1 MGISYLDVCSRN
13 GCVSILFYDS
23 LLRLSM
29 KKFLL
34 IFVLLLLFVIDS
46 QAQCAMCKSVVESNL
61 QNGDTIGSGLNDGI
75 LYLMAMPYI
84 SLGLIAFFWARHNK
98 KQKK

>member
-1 MGISYLDVCSRN
+1 
-13 GCVSILFYDS
+13 
-23 LLRLSM
+23 M
-29 KKFLL
+29 KKIFFVFIFFL
-34 IFVLLLLFVIDS
+34 FFVIDT

-61 QNGDTIGSGLNDGI
+61 ENGDTIGSGLNDGI

-84 SLGLIAFFWARHNK
+84 SLALIAFFWVRHNK

>member
-1 MGISYLDVCSRN
+1 
-13 GCVSILFYDS
+13 
-23 LLRLSM
+23 M
-29 KKFLL
+29 KKFFL
-34 IFVLLLLFVIDS
+34 ILVLLLLFVDDS

-84 SLGLIAFFWARHNK
+84 SLALIAFFWARHNK

>member
-1 MGISYLDVCSRN
+1 
-13 GCVSILFYDS
+13 
-23 LLRLSM
+23 M

-34 IFVLLLLFVIDS
+34 IFVILILFIVDS

-61 QNGDTIGSGLNDGI
+61 ENGDTIGSGLNDGI

-84 SLGLIAFFWARHNK
+84 SLALIAFFWARHNK